1 MRYVFVCM
9 ICMITHGLKARQ
21 VRPLPFE
28 DITIGGELQTRALK
42 NFDRLESDI
51 YTPEKVFPEKHE
63 HVSADWPGDYEG
75 RIILGLTL
83 QARATQRTPR
93 YLEELIRLIPQKVN
107 EKGYLGLIMNDS
119 ILEQQLSGH
128 GWFLRGLCEYY
139 EWKKDPAV
147 KSYINNIIQNLA
159 LPTRGYHKIYPIDPA
174 QRNKHTGEAIG
185 TTQSSIGRWKLSSD
199 IGCDFIFMDGVVQA
213 YGVVPSPELKALIDE
228 MVARFLEVD
237 LVAISAQTHATLT
250 GIRALLR
257 YYELTGDASLLEQA
271 EKRYLLYR
279 NTAMT
284 ENFENYN
291 WFGRPEWTEPC
302 AIVDAY
308 MAANQLWMHT
318 KKPFYMDDVH
328 HIYYNGLSHT
338 QRMNGG
344 FGLDNCTNDTTRLLQ
359 VKAYE
364 AYWCCTMRGGE
375 GLAKAIQYNY
385 FTGANTLYIPFFGN
399 STANFDPGGGKIVLQ
414 QTTSYPFEGQVKL
427 TVQEAAAGQA
437 ADLALFIPSNVKK
450 IRVLVNGK
458 AAKYRKEDQFLVLQ
472 AALKKGAVIE
482 YSFDMQVQ
490 AVPLLAKNA
499 AASKN
504 RAVKFMYGPLL
515 LGKSTAVEIRPGR
528 IPAFTR
534 QGRETWLSK
543 DRQLELS
550 PVYHLLSPA
559 VNEGTGYSKQV
570 IFQID
575 AKK

>member
-1 MRYVFVCM
+1 MRYIFVWMFCLM
-9 ICMITHGLKARQ
+9 GIAVSAQQI
-21 VRPLPFE
+21 RPLPFE
-28 DITIGGELQTRALK
+28 AITIGGEMQTRALK

-51 YTPEKVFPEKHE
+51 YTPEKVFPQKHD
-63 HVSADWPGDYEG
+63 HVSDEWPGDYEG

-107 EKGYLGLIMNDS
+107 AKGYLGPVMKDS

-147 KSYINNIIQNLA
+147 KTVINNIIQNLA
-159 LPTRGYHKIYPIDPA
+159 LPTRGFHKLYPIDPA
-174 QRNKHTGEAIG
+174 ERNKQTGEAIG

-213 YGVVPSPELKALIDE
+213 YSVVPSPELKALIDE

-237 LVAISAQTHATLT
+237 LLAISAQTHATLT

-257 YYELTGDASLLEQA
+257 YYSLTGEVSLLEQA

-308 MAANQLWMHT
+308 MAANQLWMYT
-318 KKPFYMDDVH
+318 QKPLYIEDAQ
-328 HIYYNGLSHT
+328 HIYFNALGHT
-338 QRMNGG
+338 QRFNGG
-344 FGLDNCTNDTTRLLQ
+344 FGLDNCTNDTTHLLQ
-359 VKAYE
+359 VRAFE

-385 FTGANTLYIPFFGN
+385 FTGPNTVYVPFFGN
-399 STANFDPGGGKIVLQ
+399 NTAEFDLSGRKLILQ
-414 QTTSYPFEGQVKL
+414 QTTGYPFTGKVQL
-427 TVQEAAAGQA
+427 TVKQATAGQPVNI
-437 ADLALFIPSNVKK
+437 ALFMPSWTKK
-450 IRVLVNGK
+450 IKLSVNGK
-458 AAKYRKEDQFLVLQ
+458 SVKYTTRDQFLLVH
-472 AALKKGAVIE
+472 AALKKGDIID
-482 YSFDMQVQ
+482 YSFDMQVI
-490 AVPLLAKNA
+490 AVPLPEKKTMVAKGTL
-499 AASKN
+499 
-504 RAVKFMYGPLL
+504 VKFQYGPLI
-515 LGKSTAVEIRPGR
+515 LGQTTATELVLKKK
-528 IPAFTR
+528 PAFVR
-534 QGRETWLSK
+534 VSQDKWVSK
-543 DRQLELS
+543 DKALELS
-550 PVYHLLSPA
+550 PVYHLLSPV
-559 VNEGTGYSKQV
+559 VNEGTGYSKQI
-570 IFQID
+570 IFRID
-575 AKK
+575 AK